1 MCLCVGIVL
10 VGLSQWELSGCVLS
24 TWGVVWVCSVNMGT
38 IIGMYCQHGELSGCV
53 LSTWG
58 VVWVCTVNM
67 GSCLGVLAVMA
78 EVVWIGTVTVGAVWV
93 GTVTDSCL
101 GGYRH

>member
-1 MCLCVGIVL
+1 
-10 VGLSQWELSGCVLS
+10 
-24 TWGVVWVCSVNMGT
+24 
-38 IIGMYCQHGELSGCV
+38 
-53 LSTWG
+53 
-58 VVWVCTVNM
+58 M

-101 GGYRH
+101 GGYRQ

>member
-1 MCLCVGIVL
+1 MGNCL
-10 VGLSQWELSGCVLS
+10 
-24 TWGVVWVCSVNMGT
+24 GV
-38 IIGMYCQHGELSGCV
+38 YCQHGELSGCV